1 MKRYDLLRLLQA
13 IPKDERKS
21 LSLMDVKQGGFLKLE
36 KTIYYVEQL
45 SKYLET
51 KWEKFTKKKNDYFV
65 TELTLVDVETGEK
78 KYVEW
83 EYDDE
88 LEIYE
93 TVKTLKMRD
102 FRCHGERVNQ
112 SILEDIAE
120 EEEGVITYNGKNF
133 YYSEDDTW
141 AAKWF
146 KDEETK
152 TGIPV
157 RFFEFSSDD
166 DDYLT
171 IEVWYDTV
179 SADRGEKE
187 AFLSK
192 DVSVKQIEI
201 LQLEAKE

>member
-1 MKRYDLLRLLQA
+1 VKRYDLLRKMQA
-13 IPKDERKS
+13 IPNTKRSS
-21 LSLMDVKQGGFLKLE
+21 LSIMDVKQGGFLKLNNVL
-36 KTIYYVEQL
+36 YYVDSV

-51 KWEKFTKKKNDYFV
+51 KWDFRKKKNDYYV
-65 TELTLVDVETGEK
+65 TELTLINIKTGEK
-78 KYVEW
+78 KYIEW
-83 EYDDE
+83 EIDDE

-93 TVKTLKMRD
+93 TIKTLKMRD
-102 FRCHGERVNQ
+102 FRFHGEKVNQ
-112 SILEDIAE
+112 STLEYIAE
-120 EEEGVITYNGKNF
+120 EEEGEIQYNGKSF

-146 KDEETK
+146 KNSNEK
-152 TGIPV
+152 TGVPV
-157 RFFEFSSDD
+157 KMFEFESDD
-166 DDYLT
+166 NDYLT

-192 DVSVKQIEI
+192 PISSKQIEI